1 MYLIVWKMHSCLK
14 VAKVITATTQVH
26 VKIGRCL
33 LETQSVHGCFW
44 YKNRMKK
51 EIDAVKEYEQ
61 YVHFDL
67 TNESFNE

>member
-1 MYLIVWKMHSCLK
+1 MHSCLN

-26 VKIGRCL
+26 VKIGGCL
-33 LETQSVHGCFW
+33 LESQSVHGCFW
-44 YKNRMKK
+44 YKNLMKK

-61 YVHFDL
+61 YAHFDL